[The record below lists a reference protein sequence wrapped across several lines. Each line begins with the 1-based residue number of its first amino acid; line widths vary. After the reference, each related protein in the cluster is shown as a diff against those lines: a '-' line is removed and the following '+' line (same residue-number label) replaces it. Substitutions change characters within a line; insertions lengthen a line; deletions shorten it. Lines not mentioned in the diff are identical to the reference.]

1 MPSGTEE
8 NTFKGGYMKKI
19 LAGIV
24 SAVLCAS
31 FLFGCGPKQTTE
43 KKEGVDYT
51 FNGHE
56 IGDAV
61 YVKIMDAGLG
71 GEWMEALAT
80 AYYEETGIVVEV
92 SADPNLITSSETVMG
107 APNSEKDDIY
117 FVAQGNSNWLDWTN
131 KNKIASLD
139 DVLSSE
145 KYGTP
150 ANGRARDENITKL
163 GKYGDSVYLLPYIYS
178 NWGLIYNQGY
188 LDKIDGYGEYV
199 KGQWPTTMQGLI
211 DLCVAT
217 KNANLTNPRTGKTVK
232 PYSCG
237 MTVYYMNYMF
247 YTLWDELDSAG
258 LTAYLD
264 QNDKSAFN
272 STEFNSPEVKRVFE
286 ILFDLIGATSET
298 ESNMCAAAE
307 DHLASQTNFV
317 NGNCVFTFS
326 GVWFETEMKKILN
339 SVGMTDYHYGSYP
352 VVNSESKNRLYMNM
366 PGEFFFI
373 PSDAENVW
381 GAKDFLA
388 FCMSEKGVAAAE
400 KVLNMPLAFSTDEK
414 IAFSSFGEEI
424 RDVVEKSKKLYIYST
439 NDVYRTGALALFKQD
454 TNPLLKMSK
463 YTVKSK
469 SEIQSKCIDPEVS
482 KHVEL
487 WTDYMKHLG

>member
-1 MPSGTEE
+1 MR
-8 NTFKGGYMKKI
+8 
-19 LAGIV
+19 
-24 SAVLCAS
+24 
-31 FLFGCGPKQTTE
+31 FLG
-43 KKEGVDYT
+43 
-51 FNGHE
+51 
-56 IGDAV
+56 
-61 YVKIMDAGLG
+61 
-71 GEWMEALAT
+71 
-80 AYYEETGIVVEV
+80 
-92 SADPNLITSSETVMG
+92 
-107 APNSEKDDIY
+107 
-117 FVAQGNSNWLDWTN
+117 
-131 KNKIASLD
+131 
-139 DVLSSE
+139 
-145 KYGTP
+145 
-150 ANGRARDENITKL
+150 
-163 GKYGDSVYLLPYIYS
+163 
-178 NWGLIYNQGY
+178 
-188 LDKIDGYGEYV
+188 
-199 KGQWPTTMQGLI
+199 
-211 DLCVAT
+211 
-217 KNANLTNPRTGKTVK
+217 NPRTGKTVK

-264 QNDKSAFN
+264 QNDRSAFN

-326 GVWFETEMKKILN
+326 GVWFETEMKKILD

-352 VVNSESKNRLYMNM
+352 VVNAESKNRLYMNM

-439 NDVYRTGALALFKQD
+439 NDVYRTGALSLFKQD
-454 TNPLLKMSK
+454 TNPLLQMSK

-469 SEIQSKCIDPEVS
+469 NEIQSKCIDPEVS
-482 KHVEL
+482 KHAIVIRINSRISGKRLTLPLFHDFFYGDAIIGSDCPVVQLALFLQFRMCLTEAHI
-487 WTDYMKHLG
+487 TVADYRPEQAPKQAFI